1 MTEKMSETS
10 QSGATDIGMDPQTEL
25 HGLEK
30 ALTKFSDQFAS
41 SARRWELLIYP
52 SMLIFS
58 LLAASGFY
66 LIFSLTQDMR
76 VLARHIDPDMAGN
89 MTIMSENIAKLSAS
103 VDAMRIAVETMNTS
117 VVNIDHN
124 ITSVSSD
131 MGAISEKMDAL
142 PPMLVNMADM
152 NASMRMMNA
161 STGIMSRDMSQ
172 MNTNISRPMSFMNM
186 FSPW

>member
-10 QSGATDIGMDPQTEL
+10 QSEATDVGMDPQTEL

-76 VLARHIDPDMAGN
+76 ILARHVEMQVARVQSSAGQRGLYAAHE
-89 MTIMSENIAKLSAS
+89 IRVAELAC
-103 VDAMRIAVETMNTS
+103 
-117 VVNIDHN
+117 
-124 ITSVSSD
+124 
-131 MGAISEKMDAL
+131 G
-142 PPMLVNMADM
+142 
-152 NASMRMMNA
+152 
-161 STGIMSRDMSQ
+161 
-172 MNTNISRPMSFMNM
+172 
-186 FSPW
+186 